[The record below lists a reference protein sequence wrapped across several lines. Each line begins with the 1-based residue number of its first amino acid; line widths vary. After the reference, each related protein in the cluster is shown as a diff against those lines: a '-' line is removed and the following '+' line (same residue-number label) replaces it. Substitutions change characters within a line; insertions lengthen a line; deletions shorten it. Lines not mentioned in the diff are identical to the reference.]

1 VTDRFV
7 TVKARAVPH
16 AGLDCYAWT
25 VCESDKPPPFD
36 VEKAQLLGLTPSL
49 HYRDLQAGLTVTLD
63 NGQTVTPEQVRTG
76 PPTPGRKV
84 LEIICVLEIITLL
97 L

>member
-25 VCESDKPPPFD
+25 VYESDKPPPFD
-36 VEKAQLLGLTPSL
+36 VEKAQQLGLTPSL

-76 PPTPGRKV
+76 PATPGRKV
-84 LEIICVLEIITLL
+84 F
-97 L
+97 